1 MLIASYKSAIFAIAY
16 LHSCLCTC
24 SILRKTTV
32 RIHIVSHFHTGT
44 THT

>member
-1 MLIASYKSAIFAIAY
+1 MLIASYKSAILQITY

-32 RIHIVSHFHTGT
+32 RIHNVSHFHTCT
-44 THT
+44 TNT